1 MTDEISVWWVGWHP
15 NSGSEVLLEVE
26 GIFYISEVGDGC
38 AFAIQFIDCDGR
50 NRYLSRSTIKTFKR
64 LKGKSKEI
72 QDSEFWSGI
81 VGGGSLEHLLCDDLR
96 AVIEKLIDVLGD
108 ELEEARNAQAENHN

>member
-15 NSGSEVLLEVE
+15 NSGSEVLLEVD
-26 GIFYISEVGDGC
+26 GYFFLSEVGGEI
-38 AFAIQFIDCDGR
+38 AGVILFADICGR
-50 NRYLSRSTIKTFKR
+50 NYHLSRQVIKKIKR
-64 LKGKSKEI
+64 LQGKSKDI